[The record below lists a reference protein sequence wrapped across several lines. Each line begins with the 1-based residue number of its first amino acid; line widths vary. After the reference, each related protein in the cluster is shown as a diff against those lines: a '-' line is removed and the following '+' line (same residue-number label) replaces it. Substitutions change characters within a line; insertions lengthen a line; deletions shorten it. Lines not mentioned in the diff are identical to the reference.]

1 MERPNQKQTDLC
13 LIQYH
18 IKKIPLNFTLELNI
32 VVIRSRCFQMTSF
45 STAPRC
51 RCLFVVLILSFTSG
65 TWEDSLAWVI
75 EWYRVSSALP
85 LYGPCLIQ
93 MSSSAICR
101 PREYTSGRPD
111 LLLGKIGVS
120 IRGESFF
127 PVLHIS
133 FLMEVGRG

>member
-1 MERPNQKQTDLC
+1 MERPNQKQTYLC

-51 RCLFVVLILSFTSG
+51 RCLFVVLILFTSG

-85 LYGPCLIQ
+85 LDGPCLIQ

-120 IRGESFF
+120 VRGESCF